1 MLIMVR
7 SSEITI
13 ALKSQNQRTTTE
25 QTQVDRG
32 LIKSL
37 VLEFLL
43 FVPCSV
49 ALVLLTVRPWVALSK
64 ELQAMK
70 NTDMYIDSLLGAI
83 SYGFPF
89 ALLRR
94 IVTRIALNTL
104 KEFAAIE
111 NQDREAEAS
120 SARR

>member
-111 NQDREAEAS
+111 NQDREAEA
-120 SARR
+120 